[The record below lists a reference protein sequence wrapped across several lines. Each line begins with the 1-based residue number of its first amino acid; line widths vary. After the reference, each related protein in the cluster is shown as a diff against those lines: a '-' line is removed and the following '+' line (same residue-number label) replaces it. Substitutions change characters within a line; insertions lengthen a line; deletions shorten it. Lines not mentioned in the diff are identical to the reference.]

1 MRLIRERV
9 AYLKGLAEGMQLNDS
24 TNEGKIIK
32 AMIEVLDD
40 IALSVD
46 DLTEAQQ
53 QLEEQVDD
61 ILTSPTLLYLLTD
74 FLSFSLLTPDKRNIR
89 LNPKKTISI
98 NSISSESPLF
108 GNTSFTRN
116 FDALSIISGLK
127 VNTRVIREIT
137 VRQNA

>member
-61 ILTSPTLLYLLTD
+61 IDEDLAEFERILYDEDCDCDDDTIAEVECPHCHIVFELKED
-74 FLSFSLLTPDKRNIR
+74 MIDDNEDSFKCPHCDED
-89 LNPKKTISI
+89 ISFQWECECGEC
-98 NSISSESPLF
+98 NSNE
-108 GNTSFTRN
+108 
-116 FDALSIISGLK
+116 D
-127 VNTRVIREIT
+127 RV
-137 VRQNA
+137 Q